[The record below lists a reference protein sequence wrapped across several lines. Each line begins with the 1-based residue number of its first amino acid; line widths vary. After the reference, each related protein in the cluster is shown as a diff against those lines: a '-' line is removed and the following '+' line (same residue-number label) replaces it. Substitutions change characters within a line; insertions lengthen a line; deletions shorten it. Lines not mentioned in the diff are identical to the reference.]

1 MTLLHGLCLPSGPC
15 FIYLLILISI
25 LITNRN
31 TYSNAGTVVL
41 TQSSLASFSA
51 SAVGLNI
58 TFIIVITIAIMFV
71 ITIVIMIV
79 TTIVIMAV
87 ITIVIMF

>member
-51 SAVGLNI
+51 SAVGLKI
-58 TFIIVITIAIMFV
+58 TFTAIIIVIISAI
-71 ITIVIMIV
+71 TIV
-79 TTIVIMAV
+79 TTIVIMIV
-87 ITIVIMF
+87 VTIVIMI